1 MDKKNPNLM
10 KIIISGDTLKF
21 DSSKDYIKLREEI
34 EKGGKINVK
43 NYSILCLD
51 MKYKFI
57 IDGDNS
63 FNQWKNKRKE
73 LGNFFLILS
82 EQNVDENENK
92 ENLYQRLQI
101 YDMDKKIESFREIQR
116 LKNQDI
122 TLLEEMRNKLNKE
135 FNDQM
140 ENKAKLDDKVKELEK
155 KKKEIEKKIVKKIN
169 KNKRE
174 KKKAGRKKKE
184 EKDKGDHTKK
194 SKDNIM
200 RKIKAHFLIYVHNL
214 INKSL
219 KNKNLK
225 FLKLDS
231 KISKILKKDFN
242 ITLMKT
248 KFKDLYQNYSISK
261 KYRSQKSSNFDINQ
275 KLITK
280 LYHDNAN
287 QEIETINLLNL
298 TYLEFFH
305 KFVDEYLEVF
315 LNIIWEEEKQKNE
328 SEENIREYIEDI
340 TKLCYGFE
348 NWFRNKKGRN
358 RNKNKN
364 IVH

>member
-1 MDKKNPNLM
+1 MKTSLLPGYRLYYIFPNENESPNYNFNDSLLNEQNSNEEHNTENINNYYYYEEFYQDENYQGENLNQDGNLNQDENLSEKCFQLSEKEIPKNE
-10 KIIISGDTLKF
+10 KI
-21 DSSKDYIKLREEI
+21 E
-34 EKGGKINVK
+34 NVK
-43 NYSILCLD
+43 TKCTSNIL
-51 MKYKFI
+51 
-57 IDGDNS
+57 G
-63 FNQWKNKRKE
+63 
-73 LGNFFLILS
+73 
-82 EQNVDENENK
+82 
-92 ENLYQRLQI
+92 
-101 YDMDKKIESFREIQR
+101 KKI
-116 LKNQDI
+116 KNED
-122 TLLEEMRNKLNKE
+122 
-135 FNDQM
+135 
-140 ENKAKLDDKVKELEK
+140 
-155 KKKEIEKKIVKKIN
+155 EIEKKIVKKIN

-315 LNIIWEEEKQKNE
+315 LNIIREEEKQKNE

-348 NWFRNKKGRN
+348 NWFRNKTGRN
-358 RNKNKN
+358 RGKNKN